1 MANEELAGPGI
12 VLPSAGGTNASSTKV
27 AFTRG
32 SLKYDSPFIDMT
44 STFLPKTIKGLLQ
57 FIAAFIIGDG
67 LVSQCIAKLSEYPI
81 TKLLYNDEEPSAIK
95 DDKQSEKWIDILEK
109 RLKIIRSMKQAGM
122 DYYGYGN
129 SVISINYPFK
139 RWFTC
144 KSCKHEF
151 AADSIK
157 YKFKSYKFLSK
168 CPECKTAGEV
178 TAVDKNTKELSKLN
192 LIHWDLL
199 CLDIKYNSITGDHF
213 YFFSV
218 PKQLANAVKRGDKD
232 IVGTT
237 RLEIIE
243 AIKKKKQLKIMA
255 DNVFHLKRPAPQYM
269 VPAERGWGIPVVMP
283 VMKDIF
289 HVKIL
294 KKGNEMIAFDHI
306 IPLRILFPQGTGD
319 VSPHATI
326 NLGGWRT
333 KIEDEIRQWK
343 ADPNHISVVPLPVGV
358 ANFSG
363 DAKILLVT
371 PEIKATEDA
380 IITGIGIIPEII
392 RGGASWSGS
401 NVSLRVVEN
410 SFLNHRNDM
419 HEFLEWVIE
428 NISRFLD
435 IPKVEVKM
443 SDFKMADDLQK
454 KQLMVNA
461 AMGSVAQS
469 LLSRTT
475 TVKELGFDPEKE
487 FEFKIKE
494 LRQMLELLI
503 EEQEGTAT
511 AQGSGSVINAMYTAD
526 SEAAHKDRLEIHD
539 RESQGKRD
547 EATQGMEDEKSDQV
561 AQEID
566 IAATRKGVQPGQ
578 VTVPNLIMMLT
589 HRFSILAQT
598 DPEEFKMRMLL
609 MKNTMPQTYSVVYNN
624 LKEMNLIKAD
634 LTPDIPTAQQLTPGE
649 LPSYTQGDS
658 HAETPPN
665 RAELGPDT
673 STVAQPKQYNKPLPE
688 ASPPVSNSAPI

>member
-1 MANEELAGPGI
+1 MSVEGLAGTGVTVPQ
-12 VLPSAGGTNASSTKV
+12 GGTNASSTRV

-44 STFLPKTIKGLLQ
+44 STFLPKNIKGLLR

-67 LVSQCIAKLSEYPI
+67 LVSQCITKLSEYPI

-95 DDKQSEKWIDILEK
+95 DDKQAEKWIDILEK
-109 RLKIIRSMKQAGM
+109 RLKIVRAMKQTGM

-129 SVISINYPFK
+129 SIVSINYPFK
-139 RWFTC
+139 RWFEC
-144 KSCKHEF
+144 GSCKQEF

-157 YKFKSYKFLSK
+157 YKFRNYKFLSK
-168 CPECKTAGEV
+168 CPHCKTSGVVKAF
-178 TAVDKNTKELSKLN
+178 DRNTKELSKLN

-199 CLDIKYNSITGDHF
+199 CMDIKYNSITGDHF

-218 PKQLANAVKRGDKD
+218 PKQLANSIKRGDRD
-232 IVGTT
+232 IIGST

-243 AIKKKKQLKIMA
+243 AVRKKKQLKIMA

-289 HVKIL
+289 HIKIL

-306 IPLRILFPQGTGD
+306 IPLRVLFPQGTGD
-319 VSPHATI
+319 VSPHVTT
-326 NLGGWRT
+326 NLASWKN
-333 KIEDEIRQWK
+333 KIEDELRLWK
-343 ADPNHISVVPLPVGV
+343 ADPNHISIVPLPLGV

-363 DAKILLVT
+363 DAKMLLVT

-419 HEFLEWVIE
+419 HEFLDWVID
-428 NISRFLD
+428 NVSRFFD
-435 IPKVEVKM
+435 IPKIEVKM

-461 AMGSVAQS
+461 ALGSAAKS
-469 LLSRTT
+469 LISKTT
-475 TVKELGFDPEKE
+475 TVKELGFDPEQE
-487 FEFKIKE
+487 FELKSKE
-494 LRQMLELLI
+494 LRQLIELLI
-503 EEQEGTAT
+503 EESEGMAT
-511 AQGSGSVINAMYTAD
+511 AQGSASVINAMYAAD
-526 SEAAHKDRLEIHD
+526 SEAAHKDRLDIHD
-539 RESQGKRD
+539 RESQSKRD
-547 EATQGMEDEKSDQV
+547 EASQGMENEKSQLIEDEV
-561 AQEID
+561 D
-566 IAATRKGVQPGQ
+566 IAATRKGIPAGQ

-589 HRFSILAQT
+589 HRFSILART

-609 MKNTMPQTYSVVYNN
+609 MKNTMPETYGVIYDN

-634 LTPDIPTAQQLTPGE
+634 LTPDLPTAQKLTPGE
-649 LPSYTQGDS
+649 LPSYTQGDV
-658 HAETPPN
+658 HAETEPN
-665 RAELGPDT
+665 RAELGPDPN
-673 STVAQPKQYNKPLPE
+673 SVEQPKQYNKGLPE
-688 ASPPVSNSAPI
+688 AKPPVSQNSPI